1 MALIWQISIL
11 QISLILWSGLQHR
24 ITFAEHLWGLRQ
36 LVAPERR
43 VAKDKIESIIGL
55 DRGWV
60 GKDWSF
66 VGYKGGSKPVILM
79 MAFVAN
85 QVEGHIFVQVASLA
99 NPHKLVVDARIVNL
113 LALKGFR
120 LLAKVP

>member
-1 MALIWQISIL
+1 V
-11 QISLILWSGLQHR
+11 
-24 ITFAEHLWGLRQ
+24 GLRQ
-36 LVAPERR
+36 FVAPERR

-55 DRGWV
+55 DRGGV